1 MGNQNKL
8 LSQKTSVT
16 SSKIIEFK
24 ANKEIG
30 ITKNKKKNGKL
41 IMDEHIQTGKVIKS
55 ITITKIKFYYKHYK
69 GKVKCS
75 LELFPSM

>member
-1 MGNQNKL
+1 MKIRVKDRKV
-8 LSQKTSVT
+8 KTGKS
-16 SSKIIEFK
+16 
-24 ANKEIG
+24 
-30 ITKNKKKNGKL
+30 TKKKNGKSNKKKNGKL

-75 LELFPSM
+75 VELFPSM